1 MIFLAKKSE
10 LDEFSIEVSRRIFHL
25 RKQRGLTQAQV
36 AERASISHKF
46 FSSVER
52 GEKGMSAK
60 TIVKLANAL
69 ETSTDFLLTGTVNS
83 PDDYGI
89 SQWASFLSER
99 NAHHL
104 REIIR
109 NCLLLYGHEET
120 QEDPEETE

>member
-10 LDEFSIEVSRRIFHL
+10 LDEFSIEVGRRIYHL

-60 TIVKLANAL
+60 NAVKLANAL
-69 ETSTDFLLTGTVNS
+69 ETNVDYLLTGVIRD

-99 NAHHL
+99 KAYHL
-104 REIIR
+104 REVIK
-109 NCLLLYGHEET
+109 NCLLLYGSEDT
-120 QEDPEETE
+120 QEDTEETE